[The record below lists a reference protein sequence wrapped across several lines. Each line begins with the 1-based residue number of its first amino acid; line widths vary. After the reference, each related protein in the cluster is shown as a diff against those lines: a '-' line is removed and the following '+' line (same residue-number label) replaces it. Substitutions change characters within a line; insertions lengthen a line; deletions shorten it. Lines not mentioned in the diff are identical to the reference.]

1 MPTQQNKWFTEK
13 TPMSGVK
20 PDSLR
25 ASCVLNA
32 CAVATGEDPC
42 CPHPNTIKMLLM
54 QVFGEQNAKSK
65 DISRKMW
72 ISGS

>member
-1 MPTQQNKWFTEK
+1 
-13 TPMSGVK
+13 MSGVK

-25 ASCVLNA
+25 ASCVLSA

-54 QVFGEQNAKSK
+54 QVFGDQNAKSK